1 MRNFKFCDLLNFKW
15 NSSDHEKC
23 IYFSKGKNASGM
35 HALAKSISLDIAKFI
50 CMKNNKH
57 TIQIVSQM
65 IVFV

>member
-1 MRNFKFCDLLNFKW
+1 MEFVRW
-15 NSSDHEKC
+15 KC
-23 IYFSKGKNASGM
+23 IHFIKGKNASGM
-35 HALAKSISLDIAKFI
+35 HALPKSISLDIAKFI